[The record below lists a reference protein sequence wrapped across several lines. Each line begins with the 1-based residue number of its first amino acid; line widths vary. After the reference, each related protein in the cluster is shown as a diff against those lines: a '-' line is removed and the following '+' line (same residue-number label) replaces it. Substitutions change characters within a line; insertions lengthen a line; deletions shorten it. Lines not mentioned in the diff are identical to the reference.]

1 MSDTKDGVPAV
12 GSRLSGKERG
22 ILIPPPD
29 TRQPAPAQPNWPL
42 LYGAVLTELVI
53 LIALF
58 YAFTK
63 AFS

>member
-1 MSDTKDGVPAV
+1 MSDGRDGRSEATR
-12 GSRLSGKERG
+12 GSL
-22 ILIPPPD
+22 
-29 TRQPAPAQPNWPL
+29 PNEPRWPL

>member
-1 MSDTKDGVPAV
+1 MSDGRDGVSEA
-12 GSRLSGKERG
+12 
-22 ILIPPPD
+22 
-29 TRQPAPAQPNWPL
+29 TRDSLPHEPRWPL